1 MPLPYKA
8 DQSASGNTVILARGQ
23 ALLIELPE
31 NPTTGYRWVMQPSSG
46 LQLDEDT
53 FAPGGSNIGAGG
65 LRRLRLSVT
74 APGTHQLILLQC
86 REWEPAS
93 KCIARFDLMVSSR

>member
-8 DQSASGNTVILARGQ
+8 DQSASGSTVILAGGQ

-53 FAPGGSNIGAGG
+53 FTPGGPNIGAGG
-65 LRRLRLSVT
+65 VRRLRLRAT
-74 APGTHQLILLQC
+74 AAGKHRVILLQC

-93 KCIARFDLMVSSR
+93 KSIARFDLTVLSG